1 MSQAIRTRVAV
12 SGGAVH
18 TRAARNGGA
27 VETSAEHIRI
37 VEAVSPTVDLQRVEG
52 GVLITVHDIRGEQ
65 TEEVFNG
72 ETGPQ
77 GPQGEQGQRGE
88 TGATGPA
95 GPQGPQGVPG
105 QDYVLTA
112 EDKAEITAAVLAVY
126 PAAEGVSF

>member
-18 TRAARNGGA
+18 TRAAGNGGA

-37 VEAVSPTVDLQRVEG
+37 VEAVSPTVDLQRIEG

-72 ETGPQ
+72 ATGPQ
-77 GPQGEQGQRGE
+77 GI
-88 TGATGPA
+88 
-95 GPQGPQGVPG
+95 PG

-112 EDKAEITAAVLAVY
+112 EDKAEIIAAVLDVY